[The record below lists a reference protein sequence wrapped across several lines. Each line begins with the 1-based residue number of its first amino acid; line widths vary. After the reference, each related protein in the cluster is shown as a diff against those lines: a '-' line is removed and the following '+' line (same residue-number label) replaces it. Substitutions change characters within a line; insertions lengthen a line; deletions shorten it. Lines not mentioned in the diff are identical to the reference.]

1 MFLTKKT
8 LNRLCSLHAWFLLVW
23 LKRKSIN
30 PFCRMCRLCD
40 GSLTPVTKISSVFL
54 FFSALINLTSGNAF
68 HTVSCCN
75 SVMTN
80 NNTIFRDFISANRWR
95 ILLQKAVQC
104 TLRKPCVGR
113 DWQRHYSILGTL
125 PFRDY
130 SDVTLIPLHGWML
143 KNYRATNNSTSRVH
157 ILQVLRYPL
166 SLLQLTQ
173 QHFFFFA
180 LNDA

>member
-1 MFLTKKT
+1 MKYLTRHPKHPQCFSLSLFSSLFNFTKGFHIA
-8 LNRLCSLHAWFLLVW
+8 LLQFNNNEQWCNFPRLYL
-23 LKRKSIN
+23 RKSVKNSI
-30 PFCRMCRLCD
+30 
-40 GSLTPVTKISSVFL
+40 TK
-54 FFSALINLTSGNAF
+54 AEQG
-68 HTVSCCN
+68 C
-75 SVMTN
+75 
-80 NNTIFRDFISANRWR
+80 
-95 ILLQKAVQC
+95 VQC

-157 ILQVLRYPL
+157 ILEDLRYPL

-173 QHFFFFA
+173 QQFFFA

>member
-1 MFLTKKT
+1 MRLFQFMCIHVWFLFAWVK
-8 LNRLCSLHAWFLLVW
+8 RIFLCSQDCQKYLQCFF
-23 LKRKSIN
+23 S
-30 PFCRMCRLCD
+30 
-40 GSLTPVTKISSVFL
+40 FL
-54 FFSALINLTSGNAF
+54 FSPFFGNLFNFTKDF
-68 HTVSCCN
+68 HMLPCYN
-75 SVMTN
+75 SIMMN
-80 NNTIFRDFISANRWR
+80 NNTVFRDCILANRWKNS
-95 ILLQKAVQC
+95 ITKAGQDCVQC

-143 KNYRATNNSTSRVH
+143 KNYGATNNSTSRVH

-173 QHFFFFA
+173 QQFFFA